1 MKNEKQ
7 KYIYERILTIK
18 DRLKTLYETM
28 ELIHSDI
35 KFIEE
40 ISKSEKSKQS

>member
-1 MKNEKQ
+1 MKKEKQ

-18 DRLKTLYETM
+18 DRLKNIDETM
-28 ELIHSDI
+28 ELLYSDI

-40 ISKSEKSKQS
+40 LLVIEQNI

>member
-1 MKNEKQ
+1 MENNNQ

-18 DRLKTLYETM
+18 DRLKNIDETM
-28 ELIHSDI
+28 ELVYSDI

-40 ISKSEKSKQS
+40 LLVIKQNI

>member
-1 MKNEKQ
+1 MKNENQ

-18 DRLKTLYETM
+18 DRLKNIDETM
-28 ELIHSDI
+28 ELVYSDI

-40 ISKSEKSKQS
+40 ISKPEGRS